1 MAEKITR
8 ETTVGLSE
16 LAVVLGLTSKQVRN
30 LTEDGTIVTDGKNSY
45 PLARNVQ
52 SYMTFRSS
60 RAPSEEDLKY
70 ERAKRTAEL
79 RLKAAK
85 ADRAKMDAD
94 ELKGSMHRSDD
105 VRAITEDM
113 LYAVR
118 NGLMALPGRLAVD
131 VVSCETAAA
140 AYEVVKREVHAL
152 MREFASYK
160 YDPDRYAEAVRERME
175 WGAEGLI
182 DDE

>member
-1 MAEKITR
+1 MAEKITK

-16 LAVVLGLTSKQVRN
+16 LAVVLGITSKQIRN
-30 LTEDGTIVTDGKNSY
+30 LVEDGIIVQDDKNKY

-52 SYMTFRSS
+52 AYMDFRSS
-60 RAPSEEDLKY
+60 RAPNEDDVKFEKARRTQELK
-70 ERAKRTAEL
+70 
-79 RLKAAK
+79 LKAAK
-85 ADRAKMDAD
+85 ADRAKMEAD
-94 ELKGSMHRSDD
+94 ELKGSMHRAED
-105 VRAITEDM
+105 VRTITEDM
-113 LYAVR
+113 LYSVR

-131 VVSCETAAA
+131 VVACETAAE

-152 MREFASYK
+152 MREFAGYK

-175 WGAEGLI
+175 WSAEGLI